1 MHMADV
7 LVTGAAKGLGRAT
20 VHELVRRGHRVI
32 AAARSL
38 KALDDLAGNA
48 AIQRLALDVTDD
60 ASVRRA
66 QRAVGHVDA
75 LINNALETFAA
86 PIETS
91 PLDEVRRL
99 YDINVFGALRMIQAF
114 APAMRARGAGMIVN
128 VSASIGRATAS
139 PTGVYTSTKRA
150 LEGLSE
156 ALHMELERCGVRV
169 VLIELGRSQPMLDA
183 AAAAGSIVQPTLRPR
198 EQPRALHERVTAPE
212 LIARTIADAMESPQP
227 KFRWVAGEDAQSAGA
242 DRLPV

>member
-128 VSASIGRATAS
+128 VSASIGRVTAS

-156 ALHMELERCGVRV
+156 ALHLELERCGVRV
-169 VLIELGRSQPMLDA
+169 VLIELGRSQPTLDA
-183 AAAAGSIVQPTLRPR
+183 AAAVQPTRMPR
-198 EQPRALHERVTAPE
+198 SSEQPRALHERVTAPE
-212 LIARTIADAMESPQP
+212 LIARTIADAVESPQP

-242 DRLPV
+242 DRLPG